1 MALRQSHVD
10 ELTAPHATLGGEENF
25 DLTTFKGARMSDAWL
40 RGIVVLAI
48 VLLVIHQV
56 GAWAYSLLGP
66 AGGIVSAVLV
76 AAVSFSAAR
85 IAGYRRSNAWFIAP
99 TLLFT
104 LVPLGA
110 NFWAFMTADKSWW
123 NRTIDFV
130 PFLVAFAAPV
140 LLLLVVYVELKNR
153 ASSS

>member
-1 MALRQSHVD
+1 
-10 ELTAPHATLGGEENF
+10 
-25 DLTTFKGARMSDAWL
+25 MSDAWL

-66 AGGIVSAVLV
+66 MGGIVSAALV

-85 IAGYRRSNAWFIAP
+85 IAGLKRRSNAWFIAP

-110 NFWAFMTADKSWW
+110 NFWTLITADKSWW
-123 NRTIDFV
+123 NRAIDFV
-130 PFLVAFAAPV
+130 PFLIAFAAPV
-140 LLLLVVYVELKNR
+140 LLLLVVYAELKNR
-153 ASSS
+153 ASSW